1 MARRAWGISVSL
13 DDEGD
18 GGVTLAED
26 GFARKKLAHV
36 VGSLCPVDTP
46 PAPARA
52 RHRAR
57 ARVPPWSI
65 VRGRRRGSVSVA
77 LGVRR
82 GKQVRRAANTS
93 STERNNGG
101 LGGLG
106 NALAS
111 QFITSLS

>member
-18 GGVTLAED
+18 GGGTLAED

-65 VRGRRRGSVSVA
+65 VRGRRIRGA
-77 LGVRR
+77 
-82 GKQVRRAANTS
+82 
-93 STERNNGG
+93 GG
-101 LGGLG
+101 
-106 NALAS
+106 A
-111 QFITSLS
+111 